1 METKSKLESLRVYL
15 CVFMCVCVRV
25 TVVFTVVVVSAAEAG
40 TSPAK
45 QLIVLGTWQGFPGSC
60 LVRNLATNF
69 VAPFKLMP
77 ESEQS
82 PL

>member
-1 METKSKLESLRVYL
+1 METKSELESLRVYL
-15 CVFMCVCVRV
+15 CVFMCVRV
-25 TVVFTVVVVSAAEAG
+25 TVVLTVVVVVFVAEAG

-45 QLIVLGTWQGFPGSC
+45 QLIVLGTWQGLPGSC

-69 VAPFKLMP
+69 VAPFKLMA

>member
-1 METKSKLESLRVYL
+1 MCIYI
-15 CVFMCVCVRV
+15 CVCVRV
-25 TVVFTVVVVSAAEAG
+25 TVVLTVVVVVLVAEAG

-69 VAPFKLMP
+69 IAPFKLMA